1 VRAAILA
8 ASPHN
13 TQPWLFKVASSSIE
27 LYDAIPRRHTN
38 RNPYDPNKPLPGDFA
53 EKVRAVTNA
62 EPDVRIFLFTDEK
75 ERKKIAGKISQ
86 ANDVLYGDPAV
97 EHGSEE
103 WMRLRWKSVQEN
115 RDGLT
120 VDTFGL
126 ASSQAMVAKMIP
138 APVLGR
144 LVASAKDTYRSL
156 LLTAP
161 LFGLIAVRDR
171 YDQEQSLRAGRIWQ
185 RAHLFATARGVAGRP
200 ANETVEMMD
209 YERSTGQEARHVALL
224 AELIGDTA

>member
-1 VRAAILA
+1 MLA
-8 ASPHN
+8 AGASGYLATPKLMPGRL
-13 TQPWLFKVASSSIE
+13 TGATPAPQPRLVARVELTAGTPQQSE

-38 RNPYDPNKPLPGDFA
+38 RNPYDPNKLLPGDFA
-53 EKVRAVTNA
+53 EKVRAATNA

-75 ERKKIAGKISQ
+75 ERKKIAGMISQ

-126 ASSQAMVAKMIP
+126 ASSQAMVAKMILVS
-138 APVLGR
+138 VLRR
-144 LVASAKDTYRSL
+144 LVSNLSEAPFDSSAIWT
-156 LLTAP
+156 
-161 LFGLIAVRDR
+161 DR
-171 YDQEQSLRAGRIWQ
+171 
-185 RAHLFATARGVAGRP
+185 RP
-200 ANETVEMMD
+200 
-209 YERSTGQEARHVALL
+209 
-224 AELIGDTA
+224 